1 MPRLAQILIGA
12 DFKKNGV
19 ISIDEML
26 RTTIDECGCV
36 SLLAESE
43 RYGLPM
49 ERIRESLQSLSGVTC
64 DDESCCI
71 TDLSA
76 FSEKMKQLAGGE

>member
-1 MPRLAQILIGA
+1 MPRLMQVMISADLDNDVFEILR
-12 DFKKNGV
+12 DT
-19 ISIDEML
+19 IS
-26 RTTIDECGCV
+26 ECGCV

-43 RYGLPM
+43 RHGLPM

-76 FSEKMKQLAGGE
+76 FSEKMKQIAGGE

>member
-1 MPRLAQILIGA
+1 MPRLAQVMISA
-12 DFKKNGV
+12 DFNEDV
-19 ISIDEML
+19 FEILRDTISES
-26 RTTIDECGCV
+26 GCV

-49 ERIRESLQSLSGVTC
+49 ERIRDSLQSLSGVTC
-64 DDESCCI
+64 DDKSCCI

-76 FSEKMKQLAGGE
+76 FSENMKKLAGGE